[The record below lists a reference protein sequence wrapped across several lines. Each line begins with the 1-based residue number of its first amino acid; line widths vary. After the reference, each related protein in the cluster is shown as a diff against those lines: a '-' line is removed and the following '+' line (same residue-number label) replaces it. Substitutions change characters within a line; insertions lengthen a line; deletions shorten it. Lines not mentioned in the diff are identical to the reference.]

1 MPRRPKPPS
10 DDVSSNNKRYVKI
23 HEVYYALLWEICQK
37 LRFNPNVESS
47 IPRCL
52 EYIIK
57 DLYDTLLSEE
67 EAEAKEVKKKEVK
80 PEEVMEYVRVRVPP
94 PPP

>member
-1 MPRRPKPPS
+1 
-10 DDVSSNNKRYVKI
+10 
-23 HEVYYALLWEICQK
+23 LLWEICQ
-37 LRFNPNVESS
+37 RIGFNPNIESS

-57 DLYDTLLSEE
+57 DLYDTLMSESEVE
-67 EAEAKEVKKKEVK
+67 EIKPKKEVK
-80 PEEVMEYVRVRVPP
+80 PEEVMEYIKVRIPP

>member
-10 DDVSSNNKRYVKI
+10 EDEDTNSKRNIKI
-23 HEVYYALLWEICQK
+23 HVVYYALLWKICQMIG
-37 LRFNPNVESS
+37 FNPNVESS

-57 DLYDTLLSEE
+57 DLYDTLMSESESEE
-67 EAEAKEVKKKEVK
+67 GKEVKKKEVK
-80 PEEVMEYVRVRVPP
+80 PEIMEYVRVRVPP

>member
-1 MPRRPKPPS
+1 MPRRPKPP
-10 DDVSSNNKRYVKI
+10 DFDESNSKRYVKI
-23 HEVYYALLWEICQK
+23 HEVYYALLWEICQ
-37 LRFNPNVESS
+37 RIGFNPNIESS

-57 DLYDTLLSEE
+57 DLYDTLISESE
-67 EAEAKEVKKKEVK
+67 VEEVKPKKEVK
-80 PEEVMEYVRVRVPP
+80 PEEVEYVRVRIPP

>member
-1 MPRRPKPPS
+1 MARRPKPPNPENI
-10 DDVSSNNKRYVKI
+10 NNKRKI
-23 HEVYYALLWEICQK
+23 EVHEVYYALLWEICQK
-37 LRFNPNVESS
+37 IKFDPSTS
-47 IPRCL
+47 MSRCI

-57 DLYDTLLSEE
+57 DLYDTLFSEE
-67 EAEAKEVKKKEVK
+67 EPEEGKEVKEKEIK